1 MQRRTKH
8 DATSHP
14 SRVTT
19 AHPGSAPPS
28 PQVAAIGRPDDAGDD
43 ALLST
48 LVLNGPLP

>member
-1 MQRRTKH
+1 M
-8 DATSHP
+8 
-14 SRVTT
+14 T